1 MSVEKIQLLHEDY
14 IRLTERFKA
23 LWTFHQFL
31 RGVHKAFFSGEPEYE
46 ADFNSLYADM
56 RAAAAKIDTSQPET
70 VAPRLKEISAR
81 LDAIAST
88 LREFDRKLSP
98 SYVRRFFERVRPQD
112 EKIAI
117 HLLRFYFSQPEVD
130 EDVIDKVD
138 FLATVAATGVS
149 DPEATTAK
157 PRPAVRRIFESLGS
171 TSVWPR
177 VENAMAPGIARAFDE
192 LARDMQKAREFEDLL
207 AQQLLDNVRT
217 MKRRVASGLSHP
229 EILAAVAH
237 CNLTTRSIFHTLWE
251 REERKLDEA
260 TGRIAELE
268 RELTRGGSEGHS
280 PDEFRRFRELRLQYD
295 RQTSERVLRAR
306 QVLELKGAI
315 TDVLEKFDISGL
327 EARDI
332 DQALELVEEAD
343 AEGSEE
349 EFWREV
355 SARILAPVE
364 HYDDGSGALKTDLPG
379 LAHLSLEPAELHAAR
394 RAVREGGVPP
404 LAWHRVLLRAAGLR
418 GKAEEELDLLR
429 AARAAREGIGSA
441 VRAARATLA
450 RAPGLDADLAALI
463 EESEAANPEHDLR
476 SWTRSRFRLLK
487 ATSELWLELDRSE
500 ES

>member
-31 RGVHKAFFSGEPEYE
+31 RGVQKTFFSSEPDWEV
-46 ADFNSLYADM
+46 DFHGVYDEM
-56 RAAAAKIDTSQPET
+56 KQVAAKINVSQPEA
-70 VAPRLKEISAR
+70 VAPRLKDLSAR
-81 LDAIAST
+81 LDAVAST
-88 LREFDRKLSP
+88 LRDVDRKLSP
-98 SYVRRFFERVRPQD
+98 SYVRRFFERVRPTD
-112 EKIAI
+112 EKIAV
-117 HLLRFYFSQPEVD
+117 HLLRFYFSQPDVD
-130 EDVIDKVD
+130 DDIIDKVD
-138 FLATVAATGVS
+138 FLATVAATAGS
-149 DPEATTAK
+149 DPEATSAK
-157 PRPAVRRIFESLGS
+157 PRPAVRRIFESLAT

-207 AQQLLDNVRT
+207 TQQLLDNVRT

-229 EILAAVAH
+229 EILAAVAA
-237 CNLTTRSIFHTLWE
+237 CNLTTRSIFHQLWE

-268 RELTRGGSEGHS
+268 RELTRGGSEGQGS
-280 PDEFRRFRELRLQYD
+280 DEFRRFRELRLQYD

-306 QVLELKGAI
+306 QVLELKSAI
-315 TDVLEKFDISGL
+315 SDVLEKFDISGL

-332 DQALELVEEAD
+332 DEALELVEEAD
-343 AEGSEE
+343 SEE
-349 EFWREV
+349 SEQEFWRPV
-355 SARILAPVE
+355 VDRILSPVE
-364 HYDDGSGALKTDLPG
+364 HFDDGSGALKTELPG
-379 LAHLSLEPAELHAAR
+379 LAHLNLEPAELHAAR
-394 RAVREGGVPP
+394 RAVREGTPP

-418 GKAEEELDLLR
+418 MKAEEEIDLLR
-429 AARAAREGIGSA
+429 AARAAQDGIGAA

-463 EESEAANPEHDLR
+463 DESEAANPEHDLR

-487 ATSELWLELDRSE
+487 TTSELWLELDRVE
-500 ES
+500 GK